1 MYMHIIEMTILRIFH
16 IYNIDEKAWKLSPA
30 YDLTYSNS
38 IGGEHA
44 TMIDGN
50 GRNPGIEDIL
60 RVAQNIQMDEKKAKS
75 IAENIKEI
83 VENEL
88 QEYIL

>member
-1 MYMHIIEMTILRIFH
+1 
-16 IYNIDEKAWKLSPA
+16 
-30 YDLTYSNS
+30 
-38 IGGEHA
+38 
-44 TMIDGN
+44 MIDGN

-83 VENEL
+83 VENEF